1 MKNQA
6 AWRRANRALRAAVE
20 DDSQMID
27 LSPDDFFWVED
38 TESETQALNELGVH
52 PELFSDY

>member
-1 MKNQA
+1 MKNNI
-6 AWRRANRALRAAVE
+6 AWRLTNRALRAAVE
-20 DDSQMID
+20 DDSKMID